1 MRLWLVRHAQP
12 EVAPGTC
19 YGQLDIPA
27 QALATEHC
35 AQALASALP
44 ALARIMH
51 SPLQRCALLA
61 WQLQALRP
69 DLAAVA
75 PVADPRLQEMH
86 FGEWEGQRWQ
96 AIDPA
101 ALQRWTDDFA
111 MHCVGGHGESV
122 TQVMDRVAAA
132 FDEIGRA
139 PSDITTDAVWITHA
153 GVIRAVEL
161 IARGQRQITRADQW
175 PAAAPDYGQ
184 WLTLT
189 LQFP

>member
-35 AQALASALP
+35 AQALAKAIP
-44 ALARIMH
+44 HHARVMH
-51 SPLQRCALLA
+51 SPLQRCAGLA
-61 WQLQALRP
+61 RQLQGLRP
-69 DLAAVA
+69 DLAST
-75 PVADPRLQEMH
+75 ADGRLQEMH

-101 ALQRWTDDFA
+101 ALQAWTDHFA
-111 MHCVGGHGESV
+111 AHRVGGHGETV

-132 FDEIGRA
+132 FDELAHSPAGVSR
-139 PSDITTDAVWITHA
+139 DTVWITHA

-161 IARGQRQITRADQW
+161 IAGGQRQLTRADEW
-175 PAAAPDYGQ
+175 PLAAPEYGQ
-184 WLTLT
+184 WFTLT
-189 LQFP
+189 LQPP